1 MTQNRRIYKHGIF
14 YAGIDILSSAP
25 MSRRDLTSWLFVTRD
40 LFIKMNHYTVPS
52 PSKFLNICQKML
64 LFNRVGVPK
73 SDIRVYI
80 SFRFLSFSPHK
91 SAQCMVTKRN
101 FTSIQV
107 HVLYL
112 FNDFRYTFTLN
123 WWVTSLIN
131 VSDFYQKWILHL
143 KKIKNKVGPTCQ
155 KPGLLKLSAILL
167 IKRMLVLI

>member
-25 MSRRDLTSWLFVTRD
+25 MSRRDLTSRLFVTRD
-40 LFIKMNHYTVPS
+40 FFIKMNHYTVPS

-131 VSDFYQKWILHL
+131 V
-143 KKIKNKVGPTCQ
+143 
-155 KPGLLKLSAILL
+155 
-167 IKRMLVLI
+167 

>member
-1 MTQNRRIYKHGIF
+1 MCPWDKHILWSEDSLTGSDSDPKPEDLQTRNLLRGYWHTLVCF
-14 YAGIDILSSAP
+14 DVTSRFDILTFCY
-25 MSRRDLTSWLFVTRD
+25 SRPF
-40 LFIKMNHYTVPS
+40 FIKMNHYTVPS
-52 PSKFLNICQKML
+52 PFKFLNICQKML
-64 LFNRVGVPK
+64 LFNRVGFPK

-131 VSDFYQKWILHL
+131 V
-143 KKIKNKVGPTCQ
+143 
-155 KPGLLKLSAILL
+155 
-167 IKRMLVLI
+167 

>member
-1 MTQNRRIYKHGIF
+1 MSCVHRIDTYFDLKIAWPDQIVTQNRRIYQHGIF

-64 LFNRVGVPK
+64 LFNRVDFPK

-101 FTSIQV
+101 FTSTQV

-131 VSDFYQKWILHL
+131 V
-143 KKIKNKVGPTCQ
+143 
-155 KPGLLKLSAILL
+155 
-167 IKRMLVLI
+167 